1 MEQITSNQNT
11 KVKLYQKLKKK
22 RERDKQGL
30 MILEGYHLIE
40 EAFQNNLTIEHLFV
54 LDVARV
60 DQALIEASQATYE
73 INMKVAETLAGTVTP
88 QGVFA
93 IVQKPTFEIA
103 TAKQVLVL
111 DRVQDPGN
119 VGTLIRTADAA
130 GLDMVV
136 VSKGTADV
144 FSDKVL
150 RASQGS
156 VFHIPVVV
164 EEDVVHFVQNFN
176 GPVYGTALENAVS
189 YHEIDKKQTSFALI
203 LGNEGEGMTK
213 ALLDATTQNVTIPIY
228 GRAES
233 LNVAIAAGI
242 LMFHLKG

>member
-40 EAFQNNLTIEHLFV
+40 EAFQNNLTIEYLFV

-88 QGVFA
+88 QGIFA
-93 IVQKPTFEIA
+93 IVQKPTFEIS
-103 TAKQVLVL
+103 TAKQVLIL

-130 GLDMVV
+130 GLDMVI
-136 VSKGTADV
+136 VSRGTADV

-176 GPVYGTALENAVS
+176 GPVYGTAIENAVS
-189 YHEIDKKQTSFALI
+189 YHKIDKKQTSFALI